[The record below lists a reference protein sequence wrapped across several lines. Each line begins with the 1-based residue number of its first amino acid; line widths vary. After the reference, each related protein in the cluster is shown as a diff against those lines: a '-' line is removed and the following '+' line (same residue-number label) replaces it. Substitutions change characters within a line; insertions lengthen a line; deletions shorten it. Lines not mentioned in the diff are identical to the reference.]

1 MRRRLARRWRR
12 ARRIRVLHRRQTGA
26 RLPELL
32 IHCGLHKT
40 GTTALQNFLLANVDV
55 LAGLG
60 ISYPRAGIPA
70 AFGLTGHH
78 NLAWWLGRDRRYM
91 SDVGDFDALFK
102 EIDGFAGRVVLL
114 SSEDFENSLLHPAR
128 WTSVVARAASLGFS
142 VRFLVYTRNVAD
154 HLESVF
160 LQQLRSGFGD
170 EYSQVARAVVEAG
183 NLRSKEWQGCFDA
196 RAIARSLAQVTG
208 TQLGFRDYD
217 NLIGGSTIT
226 DFCAFMGLDQV
237 AWQAPM
243 DARANPRAPI
253 ESSLLQFLLNR
264 DGTLAQRPAEVEAF
278 VRAQFAGRVARLV
291 TPPRLRQVMEERLM
305 GKVTAPKAGAAGDL
319 NIARVFSFET
329 QITFRES
336 LIIANSDA
344 PPQLRSR
351 QVAARMAQW
360 WAWVSDMT

>member
-1 MRRRLARRWRR
+1 MLRWW
-12 ARRIRVLHRRQTGA
+12 QKGT

-40 GTTALQNFLLANVDV
+40 GTTALQNFLYANFDV

-60 ISYPRAGIPA
+60 ISYPRAGTA
-70 AFGLTGHH
+70 AAYGLTGQH

-91 SDVGDFDALFK
+91 SDTGDFDALFK
-102 EIDGFAGRVVLL
+102 EIDGFTGRTVLL

-128 WTSVVARAASLGFS
+128 WTSVAARAQSLGFS

-160 LQQLRSGFGD
+160 LQKLRSGFGD
-170 EYSQVARAVVEAG
+170 EFSQVARTVVETG
-183 NLRSKEWQGCFDA
+183 NVRFKEWQGCFDM
-196 RAIARSLAQVTG
+196 RAIARSLAQVPG
-208 TQLGFRDYD
+208 TELSFRDYES
-217 NLIGGSTIT
+217 LVGGSTIT

-237 AWQAPM
+237 TWQTPV
-243 DARANPRAPI
+243 DARANPRNPF
-253 ESSLLQFLLNR
+253 ETSLVQFLLNR
-264 DGTLAQRPAEVEAF
+264 DGTLAQRQGELDAF
-278 VRAQFAGRVARLV
+278 VRAQFAGKAARLV

-305 GKVTAPKAGAAGDL
+305 GKVTVPKAGAAGDL

-329 QITFRES
+329 QVTFRES
-336 LIIANSDA
+336 FVIAHSDA
-344 PPQLRSR
+344 PPQQRAR

-360 WAWVSDMT
+360 WAWASDMN